1 MCVCHCIGAP
11 RSASECRCSWHNM
24 YMCHELEM
32 CVYRCMR
39 PALGWEVFVTHILV
53 TNSKFARCRISAP
66 YALSHVSTFMW
77 MCVVFVTQYV
87 SICHETKCVCG
98 GVMVPYA
105 LSHVSTFTW
114 VRVVFVTQYMS
125 ICHELEMC
133 VWRCHGTLRSL
144 TRVYI
149 HVSACG
155 VRDTIYTFVANQTCV
170 CISALRSPTHVYT
183 HGSVYDVRDTIYIH
197 LSRTQKVRVAVSF
210 TWVWCP
216 WHNIYTFI
224 TNSTCVCSGVSA
236 PYTLSHVSTL
246 TWVCVVF
253 VTQYVSICHE
263 LTTRCIGT
271 LRTLTRVYTHVR
283 VWHVRDTINHIFVTK
298 SKCECIYT
306 HVRVDRCEK

>member
-114 VRVVFVTQYMS
+114 VRVVFVTQYIHLSRTRHVFVSVPYALPRMS
-125 ICHELEMC
+125 TPTEVCTMFVTQYIYICHELKRC
-133 VWRCHGTLRSL
+133 VWLCLSRE
-144 TRVYI
+144 
-149 HVSACG
+149 CG
-155 VRDTIYTFVANQTCV
+155 VRDI
-170 CISALRSPTHVYT
+170 
-183 HGSVYDVRDTIYIH
+183 IYIH
-197 LSRTQKVRVAVSF
+197 LSRTQHVCVAVYRR
-210 TWVWCP
+210 P
-216 WHNIYTFI
+216 
-224 TNSTCVCSGVSA
+224 
-236 PYTLSHVSTL
+236 TLSHTCLHSRG
-246 TWVCVVF
+246 CVWCSWRNMYPF
-253 VTQYVSICHE
+253 VTNSQRGVSGPYA
-263 LTTRCIGT
+263 L
-271 LRTLTRVYTHVR
+271 
-283 VWHVRDTINHIFVTK
+283 
-298 SKCECIYT
+298 
-306 HVRVDRCEK
+306 